1 MKVSYPHNKSQVND
15 VIQCMSLIQLFHN
28 VHLHITL
35 NIEKCEHF
43 KFCLLLWGDLTSRE
57 FEEDGH
63 LVAQ

>member
-15 VIQCMSLIQLFHN
+15 VIQCMSLIHLFLN

-43 KFCLLLWGDLTSRE
+43 KFCLLLGVILHPESLKKMDI
-57 FEEDGH
+57 
-63 LVAQ
+63 